1 MGRQSSLVVLLALL
15 ALCAPA
21 TPARAEGST
30 EAEIAQARERFGKA
44 RKLEDAGRWAEAL
57 TLLQQVSAVKS
68 TPQVRFHIA
77 LCMENVGLWTEAID
91 GFQRAAAEAGS
102 SAPDVVREANEHLHK
117 LTSATPTVSLV
128 VRGAAPGDEL
138 YLDRRRLVLDDAPL
152 PIRADP
158 GAHTAE
164 VRRGTAVIARQYF
177 ALAPRQTLRVELAVG
192 AVAPER
198 AEPTSP
204 TVDPPPIAAP
214 GARGSEPRRD
224 GRAQRV
230 IGWSAVGVGAA
241 SAVLTG
247 VFIGL
252 RADALGRLEA
262 ACPGLS
268 GCRASVASVVDE
280 GKRDSALVNV
290 FAVLAGVGAATGVA
304 LVLTAPAPDP
314 APAARIDLR
323 FGLAGLS
330 LGGSF

>member
-1 MGRQSSLVVLLALL
+1 ML

-21 TPARAEGST
+21 TPARAEGPT

-68 TPQVRFHIA
+68 TPQVRFHVA
-77 LCMENVGLWTEAID
+77 LCLENVGLWTEAID

-102 SAPDVVREANEHLHK
+102 SAPDVVREANDHLHK

-164 VRRGTAVIARQYF
+164 VRRGAAVIARQYF

-192 AVAPER
+192 AVAPEK
-198 AEPTSP
+198 A
-204 TVDPPPIAAP
+204 DPPPSAAP
-214 GARGSEPRRD
+214 TTRGSEPRRD

-247 VFIGL
+247 VFVGL

-268 GCRASVASVVDE
+268 SCPTSVASVVDE
-280 GKRDSALVNV
+280 GKRDAALVNV

-304 LVLTAPAPDP
+304 LVLTAPTPDP
-314 APAARIDLR
+314 APTARLDLR
-323 FGLAGLS
+323 FGFTRLS

>member
-1 MGRQSSLVVLLALL
+1 M
-15 ALCAPA
+15 
-21 TPARAEGST
+21 
-30 EAEIAQARERFGKA
+30 
-44 RKLEDAGRWAEAL
+44 
-57 TLLQQVSAVKS
+57 
-68 TPQVRFHIA
+68 
-77 LCMENVGLWTEAID
+77 
-91 GFQRAAAEAGS
+91 
-102 SAPDVVREANEHLHK
+102 VREANDHLHK

-164 VRRGTAVIARQYF
+164 VRRGAAVIARQYF

-192 AVAPER
+192 AVAPEKGL
-198 AEPTSP
+198 AGPPPEPASP

-247 VFIGL
+247 VFLGL

-268 GCRASVASVVDE
+268 GCRASVATVVDE
-280 GKRDSALVNV
+280 GKRDAALVNV